1 MTQQTQFKKLK
12 EQIEAAKR
20 GLTEMSDTEIDDGT
34 MHASSSSA
42 LPEIVDPKQIKM
54 CARGAHRCLRQEN
67 SSHACIASCK
77 NKSV

>member
-34 MHASSSSA
+34 THASSSSA
-42 LPEIVDPKQIKM
+42 
-54 CARGAHRCLRQEN
+54 
-67 SSHACIASCK
+67 SSAVSVAASV
-77 NKSV
+77 SVVAVAAVFCSSFL